1 MAEKV
6 LIVDDSAIMRNLVR
20 QTLSSGGYEVVL
32 ANDGMQGL
40 EAWRSSAGSVDLII
54 TDINMPVM
62 DGITLISEIRKMD
75 EDVPILAL
83 TSESDVEMRNK
94 GVDAGANG
102 WIVKPFHGAQF
113 LDIVRQILA

>member
-1 MAEKV
+1 MAETV

-20 QTLSSGGYEVVL
+20 QTLSSGGYEVAM
-32 ANDGMQGL
+32 ANDGQQGL
-40 EAWRSSAGSVDLII
+40 EAWRSAAGSIDLII

-62 DGITLISEIRKMD
+62 DGLTLIEEIRKID
-75 EDVPILAL
+75 QDVPILAL
-83 TSESDVEMRNK
+83 TSESDEEMRNR
-94 GVDAGANG
+94 GVEAGANG

>member
-54 TDINMPVM
+54 TDLMMPK
-62 DGITLISEIRKMD
+62 I
-75 EDVPILAL
+75 
-83 TSESDVEMRNK
+83 
-94 GVDAGANG
+94 
-102 WIVKPFHGAQF
+102 
-113 LDIVRQILA
+113 